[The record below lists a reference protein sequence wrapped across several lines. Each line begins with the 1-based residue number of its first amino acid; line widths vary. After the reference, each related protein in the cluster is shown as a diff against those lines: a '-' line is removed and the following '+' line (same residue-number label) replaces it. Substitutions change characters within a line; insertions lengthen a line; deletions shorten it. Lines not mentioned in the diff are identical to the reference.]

1 MDGGVTVDDPESFVW
16 ENAMRFLSIF
26 SSISSISSAVI
37 VLFGLVN
44 AAQAQTVPNPAPLWG
59 DPVEEP
65 ASPPTSS
72 LGGPITVIQPAS
84 LSSEPVVSPSALELD
99 AKSLGLQVVRRSN
112 RPAAP
117 FVDDPPRIGGGF
129 INVQT
134 D

>member
-1 MDGGVTVDDPESFVW
+1 MNGGVTVDDPESFVW

-26 SSISSISSAVI
+26 SGISSAVI

-44 AAQAQTVPNPAPLWG
+44 AAQAQSAPNPVPLWG

-65 ASPPTSS
+65 VSPPTSS
-72 LGGPITVIQPAS
+72 LGGPIVVTQPVS
-84 LSSEPVVSPSALELD
+84 FSSEPVASPSALELD